1 MFRYL
6 YAGFLAGGGR
16 LSEEGV
22 QPGGGGL
29 CMCFLKAVRLP
40 ATPK

>member
-1 MFRYL
+1 MCRFFVSGNFWL
-6 YAGFLAGGGR
+6 GGR